1 MMCLCCD
8 AMVNFCLPNK
18 SHKLLLCLMYSN
30 ILNAIVSF
38 IFFSTEE
45 DLTLAME
52 MAPNVIESQQ
62 TKIPEVLNVTG
73 NITAHGQM
81 NMMPSSVSAPGAGR
95 KALCGEQKPVQD
107 GGCAA
112 EGFLEL
118 LP

>member
-1 MMCLCCD
+1 
-8 AMVNFCLPNK
+8 
-18 SHKLLLCLMYSN
+18 MYSN

-52 MAPNVIESQQ
+52 IAPNVIESQQ
-62 TKIPEVLNVTG
+62 PKIPQVLNVTG
-73 NITAHGQM
+73 NIMVHGQM
-81 NMMPSSVSAPGAGR
+81 NMMSSSLSAPEAER
-95 KALCGEQKPVQD
+95 EALPGEQKPLQD
-107 GGCAA
+107 GDCAA